1 MMSTSWRDKQDRHL
15 INFIGAF
22 LAANSYRLNFLSISP
37 VSASS
42 CPANHKLQIVTVVCL
57 EKKSDQAGVFQDFI
71 FNNGGLSVA
80 FIFET
85 NWDCGNG
92 AAVFSRVNAL
102 KRQYKNL
109 YVFVAVPTVE
119 QTKSYG
125 MELGCPTFV
134 SIAVQDIYRSS
145 TGLSVL
151 SSTLCNQFSTP
162 ILIQCDRNGCR
173 TFSEYYIGLTTKIPA
188 LGEGQR
194 WSRAEAWVV

>member
-1 MMSTSWRDKQDRHL
+1 HFSACKFRPWNMHDEHL
-15 INFIGAF
+15 VE
-22 LAANSYRLNFLSISP
+22 R
-37 VSASS
+37 
-42 CPANHKLQIVTVVCL
+42 
-57 EKKSDQAGVFQDFI
+57 QAGPPPYQLHWCVPGRQLLSPKLPVDISCVFQDFI

-119 QTKSYG
+119 QIKSFNQSYFKYG

-134 SIAVQDIYRSS
+134 PIAVQDIYWSS
-145 TGLSVL
+145 TGLV
-151 SSTLCNQFSTP
+151 C
-162 ILIQCDRNGCR
+162 
-173 TFSEYYIGLTTKIPA
+173 
-188 LGEGQR
+188 
-194 WSRAEAWVV
+194 